1 MLGHVGTCSHQC
13 QRNMCVAGH
22 FMQGETLMQSRMA
35 LARFEL
41 FLLMMQAVND
51 DLNIDDAKEPSETM
65 SPALLSRIRD
75 MAAAR

>member
-1 MLGHVGTCSHQC
+1 
-13 QRNMCVAGH
+13 
-22 FMQGETLMQSRMA
+22 MQSLMA
-35 LARFEL
+35 LARLEL
-41 FLLMMQAVND
+41 FLLILQAVND